1 MSKYS
6 RYGQRE
12 HRSSAAQQ
20 HAASME
26 QLFANEIRQSVDHTK
41 RYNQRSTFV
50 QRRPAN
56 DHMNVGAAK
65 VGTVDGCMYF
75 ADSDDGSKTAFLDFA
90 SFKNPGGGFLNGSSA
105 QEEAVCAASD
115 LFNILIRHQDWYDE
129 NRRYNPRDS
138 RIQPLYANRGLYVPD
153 VVIRT
158 YEEDEWFTADA
169 IVVAAPN
176 WKEARRRGCDADM
189 NDVVLEHRIRF
200 VCEIAEQNEVDNLVL
215 GAFGCGV
222 FQQSPSRVAYLFSK
236 YIYDK
241 GFSNVVFA
249 VVGKEQNVTPF
260 FDVFGEYRYP
270 EIIQ

>member
-1 MSKYS
+1 MSRYS
-6 RYGQRE
+6 KYGQRE

-20 HAASME
+20 HATRME
-26 QLFANEIRQSVDHTK
+26 QLFANEIRQSVDNTK

-50 QRRPAN
+50 QRQPAN

-189 NDVVLEHRIRF
+189 NDVVLEHRIKF

>member
-1 MSKYS
+1 MSRYS
-6 RYGQRE
+6 KYGQRE
-12 HRSSAAQQ
+12 HRSSVAQQ
-20 HAASME
+20 HATRME
-26 QLFANEIRQSVDHTK
+26 QLFANEIRQSVDNTK
-41 RYNQRSTFV
+41 RYTQRSTFV

-56 DHMNVGAAK
+56 ANMNVGAARF
-65 VGTVDGCMYF
+65 GTIDGCLLF
-75 ADSDDGSKTAFLDFA
+75 ADDGGKTAFLDFA

-105 QEEAVCAASD
+105 QEEAVCAASN
-115 LFNILIRHQDWYDE
+115 LFNILSRQQDWYNE

-138 RIQPLYANRGLYVPD
+138 RIQPLYANRALYVPD
-153 VVIRT
+153 VVLKT
-158 YEEDEWFTADA
+158 SEPDEWFTADS

-189 NDVVLEHRIRF
+189 NDVVLEHRIKF
-200 VCEIAEQNEVDNLVL
+200 VCDIAEQNEVDNLVL

-260 FDVFGEYRYP
+260 FDRFGEYRYP
-270 EIIQ
+270 EIIS